1 MHRNQSTSYRR
12 GWRLRVGIIAPS
24 VWDYQDEYER
34 ILPDGVNLITLTLGA
49 TKFTEEDMKDVRDR
63 RATAAKELDDRDV
76 DCILAA
82 GGPVSTLE
90 GRRAERNFISRMQ
103 SELDAPFTTVLQA
116 QVEALEAVGAESVLL
131 MTPFPADRDQETK
144 DYLEESG
151 IDVAAVGGISLP
163 ETYDTRSVSETQ
175 VYQSVMSLA
184 AETAEFDA
192 VLVGC
197 APFGHVDYISPLE
210 ADLDCP
216 VIMSTQAQLW
226 KAFKMGEISP
236 DVDGYGT
243 LFNQ

>member
-1 MHRNQSTSYRR
+1 MPKNQSRSYRR

-34 ILPDGVNLITLTLGA
+34 ILPDGVNLVTLTLGA
-49 TKFTEEDMKDVRDR
+49 TNFTEEDMKDARDR
-63 RATAAKELDDRDV
+63 REAAAKELDDRDV

-90 GRRAERNFISRMQ
+90 GRKAEKNFIFRMQ

-116 QVEALEAVGAESVLL
+116 QVEALEAVDADSVLL
-131 MTPFPADRDQETK
+131 VTPFPANRDQETK
-144 DYLEESG
+144 EYLEASG

-163 ETYDTRSVSETQ
+163 ETYDTRSTSETQ
-175 VYQSVMSLA
+175 VYGSVRSLA
-184 AETAEFDA
+184 AKTADFDA

-197 APFGHVDYISPLE
+197 APFGHVEYISPLE

-216 VIMSTQAQLW
+216 VIMSTQAQIW
-226 KAFKMGEISP
+226 KAFKMGDISSNIS
-236 DVDGYGT
+236 GYGV
-243 LFNQ
+243 LFD